1 MLRKLKNSAHFLIA
15 FLVIRLLNHPS
26 KKLRVIGV
34 TGTDGKTTTS
44 NFVYQLLTLSGKKT
58 ALVSTVGV
66 IIDGRKELL
75 GPHVTTPSSLTLNRY
90 LKKAVESGV
99 EFAVLE
105 VSSHALDQN
114 RILGIRFDAGTIT
127 NVTNEHLDYH
137 KTIENYL
144 NAKTKLLKV
153 SENSILDSADPFLEK
168 IKKQIQGKRIFT
180 YSLNNKD
187 SDLRYSEIK
196 NQFTEK
202 LTSYNKKNLLASVL
216 ILKTLGF
223 DINRLKK
230 SFEKLSLPEGR
241 LSYLKKEPFEVI
253 IDFAHTPNAF
263 QLLLPE
269 IRSKIKGRLIHV
281 FGSAGRRDKNKRPEM
296 GRISSETSDIMILTA
311 EDPRDEKVVNIN
323 NDIKKGVSKDFIES
337 NSSEFSNDSTR
348 KMIIEIEDR
357 REAISFALKIAKK
370 GDCVIITGKGPEKSM
385 NIKGKEIPWDDI
397 QITKKLLS

>member
-15 FLVIRLLNHPS
+15 FLVIKLLNHPS

-90 LKKAVESGV
+90 LKKAVKSGV

-144 NAKTKLLKV
+144 NAKIKLLKV

-168 IKKQIQGKRIFT
+168 IKKQIQGRRIFT

-223 DINRLKK
+223 DVNTLKK
-230 SFEKLSLPEGR
+230 SFENLSLPEGR

-296 GRISSETSDIMILTA
+296 GRISSETSDIIILTA
-311 EDPRDEKVVNIN
+311 EDPRDEKVININ
-323 NDIKKGVSKDFIES
+323 NDIKRGVSKDFIES
-337 NSSEFSNDSTR
+337 NPSEFSNDSTR
-348 KMIIEIEDR
+348 KMILEIEDR
-357 REAISFALKIAKK
+357 REAIRFALKIAKK

-385 NIKGKEIPWDDI
+385 NINGKEIPWDDI
-397 QITKKLLS
+397 QITKKLLI